1 MHGRKICQW
10 NSSTTSRQ
18 EAQLASWRSW
28 RIWHMSRRACHAVS
42 IAFEHAKHSRVLR
55 LCSGR
60 GMLSA
65 EAEWLKAE
73 GTQGALKGHWRGM
86 MWPLRHSDKLWGTCS
101 IAQVSHC
108 FTSFHN
114 VSASVVAYHSF
125 VFFSALSLQFLKFA
139 ANRLQRL
146 GWLRGASPSPAL
158 LRRTPLQYQVSL
170 TSLCSSWHFVTLR
183 GCDWCDFWWF
193 SSSAHSSKHWLSHQR
208 WKMAVPEVR
217 PSPLMRWKLVENI

>member
-42 IAFEHAKHSRVLR
+42 TAFEHAKHSRVLR